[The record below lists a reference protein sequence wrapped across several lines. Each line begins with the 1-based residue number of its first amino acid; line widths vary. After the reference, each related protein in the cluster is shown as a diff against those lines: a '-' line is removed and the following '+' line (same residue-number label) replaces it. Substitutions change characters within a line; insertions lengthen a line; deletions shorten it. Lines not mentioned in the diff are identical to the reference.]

1 MHFPTRE
8 KNTLDLI
15 LTSLPG
21 QFQEVRSPDKLSDHD
36 VISGTS
42 KVYILPKKTSEE
54 GVFISERRFWVDEER
69 CVWLC
74 KKKNRYFNGNTD
86 NHSVQ
91 ENFDLITSFIQE
103 SADKHIPS
111 KTSRSVSLVPWIIP
125 EIRRKIRRRNKTH
138 AKAKKTGSSKLRS
151 KFETLRR
158 EIKADV
164 KKQHDL
170 YVNNLVGGIKANCRE
185 FYRYINGQ
193 KKDTQGIP
201 PLKRRNGYGVAESEL
216 EQVDEFNG
224 QFTDVFNK
232 NEHSQVL
239 LPNRSAPF
247 MNDVSAVG
255 VTKLLKGLNPSK
267 ALGPD
272 ELHPR
277 VLKEL
282 VPVFAHL
289 FQQSIDTGEI
299 LKEWSLAN
307 VCPLFKKGDRSL
319 AYNWPVATCQSK
331 YALTSQIR

>member
-15 LTSLPG
+15 LISLPG
-21 QFQEVRSPDKLSDHD
+21 RFQEVRSPDKLSDHD
-36 VISGTS
+36 VISGTL
-42 KVYILPKKTSEE
+42 KVYIPPKKKPWRKVYLYQKGDFESMRKD
-54 GVFISERRFWVDEER
+54 VSDFAKD
-69 CVWLC
+69 
-74 KKKNRYFNGNTD
+74 RYFNDNTD
-86 NHSVQ
+86 NCSVQ

-111 KTSRSVSLVPWIIP
+111 KTSRSVSLVSWITP
-125 EIRRKIRRRNKTH
+125 EIRRKIHRRNKTH
-138 AKAKKTGSSKLRS
+138 AKAKKTGSGKLRS

-170 YVNNLVGGIKANCRE
+170 YVNNLVGDIKANPRD

-201 PLKRRNGYGVAESEL
+201 PFKRRNGYGVAESEL
-216 EQVDEFNG
+216 EQIDEFNG
-224 QFTDVFNK
+224 QFTNVFNK
-232 NEHSQVL
+232 NEHSQVP
-239 LPNRSAPF
+239 LPNWSAPF
-247 MNDVSAVG
+247 MNDVVSAVG

-282 VPVFAHL
+282 GPVFAHL
-289 FQQSIDTGEI
+289 FQ
-299 LKEWSLAN
+299 
-307 VCPLFKKGDRSL
+307 
-319 AYNWPVATCQSK
+319 
-331 YALTSQIR
+331 